1 MVTSSSTFVFNLLCY
16 LQYFEQDDPE
26 LYISKIKYIKEN
38 DVDDMELSFVEEEF
52 KDGRLEKVQYIQQS
66 HAFPRDWM

>member
-1 MVTSSSTFVFNLLCY
+1 MIQNCTQYY

-26 LYISKIKYIKEN
+26 LYTSKIKYIEEN

-52 KDGRLEKVQYIQQS
+52 KDGKLEKVQY
-66 HAFPRDWM
+66 

>member
-1 MVTSSSTFVFNLLCY
+1 MVTTSLICFVFTVLSY

-38 DVDDMELSFVEEEF
+38 DVDDMDLSFVEEEF
-52 KDGRLEKVQYIQQS
+52 KDGKLEKVRYIQGCI
-66 HAFPRDWM
+66 